1 MDEKELYSIF
11 SKALF
16 PSGNINI
23 EDIINDVTKENN
35 KKPEEENKVIIDSPK
50 PYNNIEPKKTRKEL
64 RQELKKPSN
73 KKTILKAK
81 ERKQSQLKEIE
92 DKFNKIKLE
101 VKAEKTSSLFS
112 DEDRKRIQRV
122 LFQK

>member
-23 EDIINDVTKENN
+23 EDIINVVTKENK

-50 PYNNIEPKKTRKEL
+50 PYDNIEPKKYAFKTGFV
-64 RQELKKPSN
+64 LKYSCIGN
-73 KKTILKAK
+73 IYISVFIL
-81 ERKQSQLKEIE
+81 S
-92 DKFNKIKLE
+92 
-101 VKAEKTSSLFS
+101 
-112 DEDRKRIQRV
+112 
-122 LFQK
+122 